1 MPPAPSWSH
10 NARMPHDESF
20 LSVLPT
26 DGYADLFLIWM
37 SPADFPYFLYFL
49 CCQYFP
55 CFLPFPVNRSQLSAG
70 RCFLPLTLSLLPVK
84 QAGFSAGSRCR
95 CRFRSYGG
103 VGRILR
109 CRRHHILCISSIF
122 CIFLHTGFRL
132 FVFLIICIHQQLLYL
147 LHLLMPVREFSQ
159 HLSRFP
165 YRSLLLQFL

>member
-70 RCFLPLTLSLLPVK
+70 HCFLPLALSLLPVK
-84 QAGFSAGSRCR
+84 QAGFSPVPVSLQVPKLRWVLAYSQVSASPHPLY
-95 CRFRSYGG
+95 FRY
-103 VGRILR
+103 
-109 CRRHHILCISSIF
+109 
-122 CIFLHTGFRL
+122 
-132 FVFLIICIHQQLLYL
+132 LLYL
-147 LHLLMPVREFSQ
+147 PSHWLPSLRFFDHLYPPATPVSPAPAGACPEFSQ